1 MTSLAET
8 RALLEGQSRGRFG
21 RLAPELVAS
30 LALGAASG
38 GDFAVAK
45 AAFDALAR
53 RYAFA
58 RRDELS
64 PTHAT
69 TFGAP
74 PLGDYTTAG
83 AKGKRAGERP
93 YVTRIVSLGPVVTR
107 CSCPDF
113 VRSGLGICKH
123 GLVVLESL
131 GALVFS
137 ACAGPEVDVA
147 WDPFVPLEGSR
158 DRLARLVVR
167 RGGAALAPYLDGPR
181 PSAEALASPESR
193 AAFVDALTLALE
205 RTELTADPSVG
216 TLLADEGRAAH
227 LRAEAARALPR
238 SLATLTSLARPL
250 YPYQRAGVEH
260 VLASGR
266 TLLADDMGLGKTTQ
280 AIAVCHAL
288 LASERA
294 RKVVVVCPV
303 ALRSQWR
310 REWEATTG
318 AAPIVVVEGSREERA
333 RAFRAVTRGAVV
345 VGYEQ
350 LLRDLAHVLELR
362 PDVLVVDEAQRVK
375 NWATKSSAC
384 VRAIDA
390 KYTLVLTGTP
400 MENRLDELASL
411 MDLVDDGV
419 LEPKWRLAAEH
430 VTSGPE
436 GDGPATGA
444 RGLAGLRARLAP
456 VFLRR
461 ARKDVLAD
469 LPPRTDIRVP
479 VELTAEQREKHD
491 ELLVPISQLLALS
504 RSGKLAP
511 GSSRRLLALL
521 AEQRMLCNGIA
532 HHAFATVWPR
542 IRDLPPT
549 DEVRASL
556 HSPKLS
562 VLRALVERVV
572 VDQGRKALIFSQF
585 RSMLQLA
592 EWAVRDVLAAAKKR
606 AVFFTGAEGKAER
619 ERALEA
625 IRDDDTCAVLFAS
638 DAGGVGLNLQDTITA
653 CIELELPWSPQVR
666 EQRIGRIHRLG
677 QTAPID
683 VYDLVSEEGLEGRI
697 AGLLERKSALF
708 TAVLDDTRD
717 EVELS
722 SAESLFSAIGRL
734 VDPVP
739 LAAAESNDD
748 AAASDAG
755 DVGDVGARGA
765 GPRPAAEEPRLA
777 GITVTHL
784 ADGGVRVEA
793 APGAARALL
802 AALEKLEGRGK
813 RAARRG

>member
-1 MTSLAET
+1 M
-8 RALLEGQSRGRFG
+8 
-21 RLAPELVAS
+21 
-30 LALGAASG
+30 
-38 GDFAVAK
+38 
-45 AAFDALAR
+45 
-53 RYAFA
+53 
-58 RRDELS
+58 
-64 PTHAT
+64 
-69 TFGAP
+69 
-74 PLGDYTTAG
+74 
-83 AKGKRAGERP
+83 
-93 YVTRIVSLGPVVTR
+93 
-107 CSCPDF
+107 
-113 VRSGLGICKH
+113 
-123 GLVVLESL
+123 
-131 GALVFS
+131 
-137 ACAGPEVDVA
+137 
-147 WDPFVPLEGSR
+147 
-158 DRLARLVVR
+158 
-167 RGGAALAPYLDGPR
+167 
-181 PSAEALASPESR
+181 
-193 AAFVDALTLALE
+193 
-205 RTELTADPSVG
+205 
-216 TLLADEGRAAH
+216 
-227 LRAEAARALPR
+227 
-238 SLATLTSLARPL
+238 
-250 YPYQRAGVEH
+250 
-260 VLASGR
+260 
-266 TLLADDMGLGKTTQ
+266 
-280 AIAVCHAL
+280 
-288 LASERA
+288 
-294 RKVVVVCPV
+294 
-303 ALRSQWR
+303 
-310 REWEATTG
+310 
-318 AAPIVVVEGSREERA
+318 
-333 RAFRAVTRGAVV
+333 
-345 VGYEQ
+345 
-350 LLRDLAHVLELR
+350 
-362 PDVLVVDEAQRVK
+362 
-375 NWATKSSAC
+375 
-384 VRAIDA
+384 
-390 KYTLVLTGTP
+390 
-400 MENRLDELASL
+400 
-411 MDLVDDGV
+411 
-419 LEPKWRLAAEH
+419 
-430 VTSGPE
+430 
-436 GDGPATGA
+436 
-444 RGLAGLRARLAP
+444 
-456 VFLRR
+456 
-461 ARKDVLAD
+461 
-469 LPPRTDIRVP
+469 
-479 VELTAEQREKHD
+479 ELTAEQREKHD

-572 VDQGRKALIFSQF
+572 VDQGRKALVFSQF

-592 EWAVRDVLAAAKKR
+592 EWAVRDVLATARKR

-677 QTAPID
+677 QQAPID

-708 TAVLDDTRD
+708 SAVLDDTRD